1 MDNWMEAVARPSIH
15 RCPRS
20 LTHRV
25 IWKYAAVLDAVH
37 VALDLALQIGHAP
50 APVNGRREK
59 EAEQG
64 IRKNVKGNEK
74 E

>member
-1 MDNWMEAVARPSIH
+1 M
-15 RCPRS
+15 
-20 LTHRV
+20 THRV

-59 EAEQG
+59 AVRLVQLVVGEYRTCMMTRIINSRALLRG
-64 IRKNVKGNEK
+64 RIF
-74 E
+74 